1 MNACLFSM
9 VLQLET
15 VKGTLCESV
24 LKVLGSYGCTARP
37 ETISLKK
44 NNNSSSPSED
54 IARLAGVRFV
64 NISEP
69 SRGLVLNAAQVIK
82 HDGW

>member
-1 MNACLFSM
+1 MHDHFYM
-9 VLQLET
+9 EQVLVM

-37 ETISLKK
+37 ETIAQKS
-44 NNNSSSPSED
+44 NTNSSQPSED

-69 SRGLVLNAAQVIK
+69 GKGLVLNAAQV
-82 HDGW
+82 